1 MSKKI
6 ENEND
11 PRSKRTRRL
20 LQDALSDLL
29 HTKGFAEINV
39 ADIATKA
46 EVNRATFYAHYDD
59 KYDLLNAR
67 IRSTFQDLLDKKL
80 PPKPT
85 FSIANLRILTL
96 TAHEYL
102 AAFAGHCAV
111 ASVDS
116 DNGLMVQQ
124 VHRQINA
131 VLLEWLHNS
140 PIKLPPSPPIEVVAM
155 TTSWAIFGSILEG
168 SWNGRRLPPA
178 PLTAQV
184 LELLEPGL
192 HAYLIAEA
200 AH

>member
-6 ENEND
+6 DNEND
-11 PRSKRTRRL
+11 PRSKRTRRV

-29 HTKGFAEINV
+29 RTKGFGDINV
-39 ADIATKA
+39 ADITAKA
-46 EVNRATFYAHYDD
+46 EVNRATFYAHYTD

-80 PPKPT
+80 PPNPT
-85 FSIANLRILTL
+85 FSMANLRILTL
-96 TAHEYL
+96 TSHEYL
-102 AAFAGHCAV
+102 SAFAGHCATTS
-111 ASVDS
+111 ANS

-124 VHRQINA
+124 VHHQINA
-131 VLLEWLHNS
+131 ILLEWLHNT
-140 PIKLPPSPPIEVVAM
+140 PTKLPSSPPIDIVAM
-155 TTSWAIFGSILEG
+155 TISWAIFGSILEG

-192 HAYLIAEA
+192 RAYLIAEA

>member
-1 MSKKI
+1 LSKKI
-6 ENEND
+6 KNEND

-29 HTKGFAEINV
+29 GTKGFGEINV
-39 ADIATKA
+39 ADITTKA
-46 EVNRATFYAHYDD
+46 EVNRATFYAHYND

-80 PPKPT
+80 PSNPT
-85 FSIANLRILTL
+85 FSMANLCILTL

-111 ASVDS
+111 DTATS

-124 VHRQINA
+124 VHRQINTI
-131 VLLEWLHNS
+131 LLEWLHNS
-140 PIKLPPSPPIEVVAM
+140 PIKLPPSPTIEIVAM

-168 SWNGRRLPPA
+168 SWNGNRRPPA
-178 PLTAQV
+178 LLTAQV
-184 LELLEPGL
+184 LEQLEPGL
-192 HAYLIAEA
+192 RAYLVAEA